1 MSNRSAP
8 VLSAAAYGEVVFGD
22 RIEDVAKRLNEMV
35 PLREESDEESCWY
48 AKFNAYPGVNFMV
61 QDGRV
66 SRLDSSE
73 SIITSIGYTVGASM
87 AEVTKAIPTA
97 IVEPNHYNPEAHYIT
112 VMSEDGKSAILLD
125 ESKGKVTSVRAGLLP
140 VVQYVEG
147 CS

>member
-66 SRLDSSE
+66 SRLDYSE